1 MPTALALKP
10 RLLILDEPTQ
20 GLSDGEIENFIGL
33 VREIGEQATVLLIE
47 HNMPVVMQLAERIT
61 VLNFGKV
68 LAEGTPEEIRA
79 NPAVQSA
86 YLGSGADE

>member
-1 MPTALALKP
+1 M
-10 RLLILDEPTQ
+10 
-20 GLSDGEIENFIGL
+20 
-33 VREIGEQATVLLIE
+33 LLIE

-68 LAEGTPEEIRA
+68 LAEGTPDEIRA